1 MKIDKCIEELKKS
14 GIDIT
19 EDKLIKLEKYYN
31 LLVIWNEKMNLTGIT
46 EKEEVYLKH
55 FYDSLTI
62 VKAVDLNNFNNL
74 CDVGTGA
81 GFPGMVLKIVF
92 PNLNVTLV
100 DSLNKRL
107 EFLKEVIKELDLKN
121 IEVIHARAEEYALK
135 NREIYDIATARAV
148 APLPILLEYI
158 MPLVKVNSYFIAMKA
173 NSKEEI
179 ENSKNALAK
188 LSGNIEEIYEFNL
201 PIENSYRTIIKIKKE
216 AKTNLKYPRKYSEI
230 KKKTL

>member
-1 MKIDKCIEELKKS
+1 
-14 GIDIT
+14 
-19 EDKLIKLEKYYN
+19 
-31 LLVIWNEKMNLTGIT
+31 
-46 EKEEVYLKH
+46 
-55 FYDSLTI
+55 
-62 VKAVDLNNFNNL
+62 
-74 CDVGTGA
+74 
-81 GFPGMVLKIVF
+81 
-92 PNLNVTLV
+92 
-100 DSLNKRL
+100 
-107 EFLKEVIKELDLKN
+107 
-121 IEVIHARAEEYALK
+121 
-135 NREIYDIATARAV
+135 
-148 APLPILLEYI
+148 